1 MHFRA
6 LQPTAL
12 LDVFKISYWEW
23 GSFSAQSLAMF
34 VKAQALESK
43 ET

>member
-12 LDVFKISYWEW
+12 LDVFKASYWEW
-23 GSFSAQSLAMF
+23 GSISAQSLAMF